1 MYGRGLNE
9 AFTEYLTS
17 LVLEDNFRGYS
28 KDFEYIIQLFMI
40 LTNLDINDLFSLYIS
55 KEEWLTD
62 EIINTFNPNDN
73 ELVGLIVEY
82 DNMLDP
88 NEKLNPNNVLQFLFN
103 SIKIKINNNEKLDT
117 EGLQEL
123 LREYYN
129 YYYDMDHDLEVSTK
143 TGMAEIL
150 DILGPYKH
158 KMSR

>member
-1 MYGRGLNE
+1 M
-9 AFTEYLTS
+9 
-17 LVLEDNFRGYS
+17 
-28 KDFEYIIQLFMI
+28 
-40 LTNLDINDLFSLYIS
+40 
-55 KEEWLTD
+55 
-62 EIINTFNPNDN
+62 
-73 ELVGLIVEY
+73 IVEY

-129 YYYDMDHDLEVSTK
+129 YYYDMDRDLEVSTK

>member
-1 MYGRGLNE
+1 MKNLILIMY
-9 AFTEYLTS
+9 Y
-17 LVLEDNFRGYS
+17 NFY
-28 KDFEYIIQLFMI
+28 
-40 LTNLDINDLFSLYIS
+40 
-55 KEEWLTD
+55 
-62 EIINTFNPNDN
+62 
-73 ELVGLIVEY
+73 
-82 DNMLDP
+82 
-88 NEKLNPNNVLQFLFN
+88 